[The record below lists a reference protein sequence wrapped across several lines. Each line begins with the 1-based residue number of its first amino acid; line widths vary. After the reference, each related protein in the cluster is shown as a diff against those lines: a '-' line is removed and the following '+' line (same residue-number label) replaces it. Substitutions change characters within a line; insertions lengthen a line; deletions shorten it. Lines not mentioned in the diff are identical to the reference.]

1 MSRIISRRK
10 DANDWH
16 LQNTAA
22 TLLSLPLALSLRKE
36 RMFMY
41 CLLVPTPYKKMVL
54 PSRLYDWS
62 LYVPV
67 YL

>member
-41 CLLVPTPYKKMVL
+41 GLLVPTPYKRKVL